1 MKRREKKQFL
11 CRLEDLKESQ
21 KPSMNLVFVF
31 ELIDEVSDVFS
42 PVAIPASKAGK
53 ARKVRRFFPVRP
65 FELDLGPEQGV
76 D

>member
-1 MKRREKKQFL
+1 MKRKKNHFL
-11 CRLEDLKESQ
+11 YRLEDLKEFQ

-53 ARKVRRFFPVRP
+53 ARKVRRFFPVRH
-65 FELDLGPEQGV
+65 FELDPGPEQGV

>member
-1 MKRREKKQFL
+1 MKRKKNHFL
-11 CRLEDLKESQ
+11 YRLEDLKEFQ

-42 PVAIPASKAGK
+42 PVAIPASKAG
-53 ARKVRRFFPVRP
+53 RRFFPVRC
-65 FELDLGPEQGV
+65 FELDPGPEQGV